1 MTSDSQLMDSRDVD
15 SMEENENAKEDV
27 AEQWEKGYDLP
38 IDEPERKEAEDE
50 CKMILE
56 LISDIYTQADK
67 GEAVNT
73 VLDDKTI
80 YKVQD
85 RIKEKGYPVITMKA
99 YAAMENYKK
108 VEDFLK
114 NCQEEKAGF
123 IVLYELQSDGG
134 IGRDKFIFD
143 INVMLAVCEKNKYL
157 LIMSFLMN
165 LFCHILKIEVRKKN
179 SCHMQ

>member
-15 SMEENENAKEDV
+15 STEENENAKEDV

-73 VLDDKTI
+73 VLDERSGNI
-80 YKVQD
+80 
-85 RIKEKGYPVITMKA
+85 RIKDGFVM
-99 YAAMENYKK
+99 NY
-108 VEDFLK
+108 VFR
-114 NCQEEKAGF
+114 NRRR
-123 IVLYELQSDGG
+123 LQ
-134 IGRDKFIFD
+134 R
-143 INVMLAVCEKNKYL
+143 LLTEAVW
-157 LIMSFLMN
+157 
-165 LFCHILKIEVRKKN
+165 
-179 SCHMQ
+179 

>member
-15 SMEENENAKEDV
+15 STEENENAKEDV

-73 VLDDKTI
+73 VLDDKTD
-80 YKVQD
+80 KRKRVS
-85 RIKEKGYPVITMKA
+85 GYNDESICSNGK
-99 YAAMENYKK
+99 
-108 VEDFLK
+108 L
-114 NCQEEKAGF
+114 
-123 IVLYELQSDGG
+123 
-134 IGRDKFIFD
+134 
-143 INVMLAVCEKNKYL
+143 
-157 LIMSFLMN
+157 
-165 LFCHILKIEVRKKN
+165 
-179 SCHMQ
+179 